1 MSDQS
6 RAPKSTITVAV
17 ASRDQVYLDSLSVSL
32 SRFGI
37 KIRQLAP
44 GGDTSTVSLE
54 DVEVLVLDTDSL
66 TGPDFEWVES
76 LKRDQPLV
84 EVLAIAGDSTV
95 TDAVRALRAGAFAV
109 LQHPVPDPLLIDEL
123 VAAGRRH
130 RHARKRLDELNCA
143 EPEASLRRGR
153 AVLDTQAQRGRTRS

>member
-1 MSDQS
+1 MNGQS
-6 RAPKSTITVAV
+6 RAPESTITVAV
-17 ASRDQVYLDSLSVSL
+17 ASRDQVYLDSLSASL

-37 KIRQLAP
+37 EIRQLAP
-44 GGDTSTVSLE
+44 NRDTSPVSLE

-84 EVLAIAGDSTV
+84 EVLAIAGDSAV
-95 TDAVRALRAGAFAV
+95 ADAVRALRAGAFAV
-109 LQHPVPDPLLIDEL
+109 LQHPVPDSLLIDEL

-130 RHARKRLDELNCA
+130 RHARKRLDELNGAGA
-143 EPEASLRRGR
+143 ESTLGPR
-153 AVLDTQAQRGRTRS
+153 LDFRF